1 MKKMW
6 ILRLGLGLRWTWRLG
21 LGQIS
26 SFVVGVWGKDVFDD
40 LQLSKNEFRLKT
52 TLTLTQNANPKL
64 RVSAKMK
71 KMWIL
76 RLGLGLRW
84 TWRLG
89 LGQISSFVVG
99 VWGKDVFD
107 DLQLSKNEFRLKT
120 TLTLTQ
126 NANPKLRVSA
136 KMKKCEFYG

>member
-1 MKKMW
+1 M
-6 ILRLGLGLRWTWRLG
+6 INVRLGLGLRCTWRLG

-126 NANPKLRVSA
+126 MLTLSYAWAQKWR
-136 KMKKCEFYG
+136 KCEFYG